1 MSSSKKNSQIYV
13 ARFSRN
19 TNEDDLND
27 SFKQYGKIK
36 EISMKNGYAFIVKF
50 LFLDPFFIFSITFLK
65 SK

>member
-50 LFLDPFFIFSITFLK
+50 FFKLFLSFSPNFFK